1 MDAAHRLHHDPNN
14 SELMTRRKSVT
25 HPVDNQS
32 CDEQRVV
39 YVCVCTLSSHERG
52 NLSPLNS
59 EPIHLTV
66 SAAENHFQLA

>member
-1 MDAAHRLHHDPNN
+1 MAAAHTFHQNQNN

-25 HPVDNQS
+25 HLIDQQG
-32 CDEQRVV
+32 CDEPDIV
-39 YVCVCTLSSHERG
+39 YAQASHERA

-59 EPIHLTV
+59 EPIHLAV